1 MQFKVKPLA
10 ALAACFAMFLSAG
23 APGAVNTIKLSA
35 DVNTS
40 FSGTFLSYV
49 LTPRKSSDKF
59 NPMTVRMY
67 PASFNL
73 LSGGI
78 NFKDIQYNKDYFQLT
93 VYRGKT
99 PLIQVIAVRN
109 TSAEKL
115 KSSMINSEFTGSLI
129 SAQNVPET
137 SDEALFENITNEC
150 SVDNKL
156 KTKKIGSSVFGYL
169 DCGSR
174 STHLFYSRLAPDAL
188 LAQPYESPF
197 KGAGASEN
205 ASNEAKSGDDDGG
218 NGENDGNEG
227 KSGESA
233 PEKPQTR
240 QENIV
245 LVHVLSENEID
256 YRQPF
261 NTITV
266 RGLPVNS
273 VNRFLQADF
282 PKLSPDDQRAAL
294 REAVLRDVSFT
305 HAVNE
310 DNIVKKLTD
319 PAYTVKEM
327 RKMPLSGISSAM
339 HKNNL
344 SIRNRAENYFSNNIT
359 VFADSPD
366 SNIHTIAVAA
376 AATPMILS
384 TSDIDT
390 LADEIARDPL
400 CRSPSGVNTLQ
411 LTNEDAMEIDCEVP
425 FSTRA
430 LPRHYY
436 LISQAGRS
444 SGGKKDSKKGGKNA
458 PSYEQVQIIMLAGNT
473 SNHEMD
479 DVVNSLHLSENYR
492 WHLSLNNPTEQDL
505 DLLFTIPRVKKW
517 YEIFV
522 NTDED
527 DQVDTA
533 WYRFAREGSAIYAQN
548 MKSSPEVI
556 LRLLNANA
564 AVIAKDF
571 PEEPEKSE

>member
-1 MQFKVKPLA
+1 MLFKVKPLA
-10 ALAACFAMFLSAG
+10 ALAASFAMILSAG
-23 APGAVNTIKLSA
+23 AAGAVNTIKLSP

-78 NFKDIQYNKDYFQLT
+78 NFQDIQYNDDYFQLT
-93 VYRGKT
+93 VYRGKN

-129 SAQNVPET
+129 SARNVPET

-150 SVDNKL
+150 SVDNRL

-174 STHLFYSRLAPDAL
+174 STHLFYSRLAPNDL

-197 KGAGASEN
+197 KGEGAAEN
-205 ASNEAKSGDDDGG
+205 AANEVKSADDDENKDRNDGES
-218 NGENDGNEG
+218 GEN
-227 KSGESA
+227 S
-233 PEKPQTR
+233 PEQPQTNL
-240 QENIV
+240 ENIV
-245 LVHVLSENEID
+245 LVHVLSENEIN

-261 NTITV
+261 ETITV

-273 VNRFLQADF
+273 INRFLKADF

-294 REAVLRDVSFT
+294 REAVLRDISFN

-310 DNIVKKLTD
+310 DSIVKKLTD

-327 RKMPLSGISSAM
+327 RKLPLSGISSSL

-359 VFADSPD
+359 VFADSAD
-366 SNIHTIAVAA
+366 SNIRTIAVAA
-376 AATPMILS
+376 AATPMILN
-384 TSDIDT
+384 TSDIDA

-411 LTNEDAMEIDCEVP
+411 LTNEDAMEIDCEIP
-425 FSTRA
+425 FTTRA

-436 LISQAGRS
+436 LISQAGHS
-444 SGGKKDSKKGGKNA
+444 TGGKKGGKDS

-479 DVVNSLHLSENYR
+479 DVVNSLHLSENFR
-492 WHLSLNNPTEQDL
+492 WHLSLSNPTEQDL

-517 YEIFV
+517 YENFISA
-522 NTDED
+522 DED

-533 WYRFAREGSAIYAQN
+533 WYRFAREGAAIYSQN

-564 AVIAKDF
+564 TVIAKDF
-571 PEEPEKSE
+571 PEEPENSE

>member
-1 MQFKVKPLA
+1 MLFKVKPLA
-10 ALAACFAMFLSAG
+10 ALAASFAMILSAG
-23 APGAVNTIKLSA
+23 AAGAVNTIKLSP

-78 NFKDIQYNKDYFQLT
+78 NFQDIQYNDDYFQLT
-93 VYRGKT
+93 VYRGKS

-129 SAQNVPET
+129 SARNVPET

-150 SVDNKL
+150 SVDNRL

-174 STHLFYSRLAPDAL
+174 STHLFYSRLAPNDL

-197 KGAGASEN
+197 KGEGAAEN
-205 ASNEAKSGDDDGG
+205 AANEVKSADDDENKDRNDGES
-218 NGENDGNEG
+218 GEN
-227 KSGESA
+227 S
-233 PEKPQTR
+233 PEQPQTNL
-240 QENIV
+240 ENIV
-245 LVHVLSENEID
+245 LVHVLSENEIN

-261 NTITV
+261 ETITV

-273 VNRFLQADF
+273 INRFLKADF

-294 REAVLRDVSFT
+294 REAVLRDISFN

-310 DNIVKKLTD
+310 DSIVKKLTD

-327 RKMPLSGISSAM
+327 RKLPLSGISSSL

-359 VFADSPD
+359 VFADSAD
-366 SNIHTIAVAA
+366 SNIRTIAVAA
-376 AATPMILS
+376 AATPMILN
-384 TSDIDT
+384 TSDIDA

-425 FSTRA
+425 FTTRA

-444 SGGKKDSKKGGKNA
+444 TGGKKGGKDS

-479 DVVNSLHLSENYR
+479 DVVNSLHLSENFR
-492 WHLSLNNPTEQDL
+492 WHLSLSNPTEQDL

-517 YEIFV
+517 YEIFISA
-522 NTDED
+522 DED
-527 DQVDTA
+527 DQVATA
-533 WYRFAREGSAIYAQN
+533 WYRFAREGAAIYSQN

-564 AVIAKDF
+564 TVIAKDF
-571 PEEPEKSE
+571 PEEPENSE